1 MVGKWLKKHANMLD
15 ISKNATTKCH
25 DNHIILWFYGTAERL
40 AYLEMG
46 AVTHGYITDLNK

>member
-1 MVGKWLKKHANMLD
+1 MVKQRTNMLD
-15 ISKNATTKCH
+15 NSKNATTKCH

>member
-1 MVGKWLKKHANMLD
+1 MVKKRPNMLD